1 MGTRTFLQPEMTVE
15 DLLRTWPNVYGV
27 FLNGKAECI
36 GCFMQ
41 KFCTLREVAGVYEVS
56 PEEFM
61 NELEKHVRSIDLPK
75 RS

>member
-1 MGTRTFLQPEMTVE
+1 MDTRTFLQPEMTVE
-15 DLLRTWPNVYGV
+15 DVLKTWPSAYTV

-41 KFCTLREVAGVYEVS
+41 KFCTLHEVAGVYEVS

-61 NELEKHVRSIDLPK
+61 DELEKHVRTIDLPK